1 MTRLIGVDTT
11 PGIRVFLGTC
21 AFVLTIALPA
31 VAQRGPAP
39 TATSL
44 SADVI
49 SLACA
54 PTMTYEAPTVSLRI
68 SGEQESMRRL
78 SHAPGDLVAI
88 NAGTK
93 DGISVGQEFYARR
106 VLKSGESRIGRTNPG
121 TVKTTGWIRVWA
133 VDQDMSLA
141 TITHACESVD
151 LGDYLE
157 PFALPTV
164 PEPSQLTGPPERD
177 NYGLVLSGEDR
188 RTQFGR
194 GDYLLINRGSTQ
206 GVSPGARFVVYH
218 NKKMPGNFLFQIA
231 EAVAVDVK
239 PDTATLHVLTAIDA
253 IAAGDYVG
261 MRK

>member
-1 MTRLIGVDTT
+1 MTRLIGVDTA

-21 AFVLTIALPA
+21 ACVLTIALPA

-39 TATSL
+39 AATSL

-54 PTMTYEAPTVSLRI
+54 PTMTYEAPAASLRI
-68 SGEQESMRRL
+68 SGEQESTRRL
-78 SHAPGDLVAI
+78 SHAPGDLVTI
-88 NAGTK
+88 NAGTR
-93 DGISVGQEFYARR
+93 GGMAVGQEFYTRR
-106 VLKSGESRIGRTNPG
+106 ILKSGEARIGRSNPG
-121 TVKTTGWIRVWA
+121 TVKTTGWIRIWA
-133 VDQDMSLA
+133 VDEDMSLA
-141 TITHACESVD
+141 TVTHACESAD
-151 LGDYLE
+151 LDDYLE
-157 PFALPTV
+157 PFVVPTV
-164 PEPSQLTGPPERD
+164 PAPSQLTGPPERD

-194 GDYLLINRGSTQ
+194 GDYLLINRGSSQ
-206 GVSPGARFVVYH
+206 GVSAGARFVVYH
-218 NKKMPGNFLFQIA
+218 NKNMSGNFLFQIA

-239 PDTATLHVLTAIDA
+239 PDTATLHVLSAIDA